1 MDDRPRFLGYA
12 WAAAAVVACTL
23 AGLAMRPRFDLVNV
37 AMVYLLG
44 VVLIALRFTRGAAIA
59 AAVLGVLAFDVLF
72 VPPRGRLTV
81 EDAQYLPSGAV
92 SLRKFPA
99 PISGPPR
106 YLSSPGLRSGGWI
119 WMWKWNPAYDAPS
132 VGAWCSTITYGND
145 IRHRLS

>member
-44 VVLIALRFTRGAAIA
+44 VVVIALRFPRGPAIA
-59 AAVLGVLAFDVLF
+59 AAVGGVLAFDVLF

-81 EDAQYLPSGAV
+81 EDAQYVLTFAIMVAV
-92 SLRKFPA
+92 ALVISRLVDRVRRQAAAQASLEV
-99 PISGPPR
+99 
-106 YLSSPGLRSGGWI
+106 
-119 WMWKWNPAYDAPS
+119 DA
-132 VGAWCSTITYGND
+132 
-145 IRHRLS
+145 